1 MNILI
6 CFLLLVI
13 SVVSLYF
20 FYKFL
25 GKLGLSLLLIIMN
38 IISLVASFKY
48 ITLTTINLNANVF
61 SYITMFTTI
70 YLLMENYS
78 EKEVKKYINM
88 NFFITI
94 FTSIL
99 LFLMSYHQESI
110 IDSIS
115 INMKNVFINN
125 YRILIAYPLST
136 VLSNYL
142 LIILYK
148 KMTKLY
154 DIPFITTV
162 TTYLVVGL
170 VSNLTFYFGAYL
182 KIFNLKTILELSL
195 STYMISLIITVIY
208 SILLPQIKKVKV
220 EKWMK

>member
-13 SVVSLYF
+13 SLVSLYF

-25 GKLGLSLLLIIMN
+25 GKLGLSLLLVIMN

-136 VLSNYL
+136 FLSNYL

-220 EKWMK
+220 EK

>member
-6 CFLLLVI
+6 CFLLLMI

-38 IISLVASFKY
+38 IISLVTSFKY

-220 EKWMK
+220 EK